1 MPPKKSLKDSLK
13 DWKKE
18 FPWFEYEEHGLK
30 DFRFRCK
37 TCSTNPNSKT
47 FGKWRS
53 TEDVKLKK
61 NFLSAH
67 ANDLVHQASLKLAAV
82 QNKSVSFFIRDK
94 NSFLKSLEIPKKQI
108 ESVLWLA
115 KEEVSVRKYRSL
127 LSFISKEPLSEH
139 HASEKSAWMYVE
151 ALDCVVLRHTA
162 SKIRAFKYY
171 SLILDCMNENMEWL
185 AVLVRGNIGE
195 VLLWEIVRIESSG
208 SDHVVE
214 AIRGLH
220 ERGGIDTVKCVG
232 WSSDGASAMV
242 AAAKKFESVIGYQL
256 IFCHCNAHRLQLA
269 LDADAWKKSSFCQR
283 LERALQLCYSIFNR
297 SSKRRSELE
306 SPADTFGKVYIPQ
319 SVHDVRWL
327 SKLSCLSV
335 FWKSRNA
342 LKAFLGDFAAG
353 GEETLF
359 VLETL
364 EYYEKDI
371 KDILTILTEVRNLC
385 TALQQKNIDL
395 WNSYQLIRNAQCRL
409 VNIQLQTDNGKYLA
423 KAISENIIQRFPVT
437 ETLWLSVI
445 SAEVD
450 AKGLNAFNLINH
462 IDSSP
467 EWNFFLYVARCI
479 APTSCDAER
488 VFSTLNR
495 VYTCFRRR
503 LRPHLPAL
511 VRLYEFLRSIT
522 ADQSF
527 IDEVVLTW
535 VSLKQRRS
543 KWSQCAQPSKKKQKI
558 IEGFDE
564 NEELK
569 SLPAEEAAI
578 VRKQREAKIR
588 AFEAMSSFQEEQN
601 EDSDDSIY

>member
-1 MPPKKSLKDSLK
+1 M
-13 DWKKE
+13 
-18 FPWFEYEEHGLK
+18 
-30 DFRFRCK
+30 
-37 TCSTNPNSKT
+37 
-47 FGKWRS
+47 
-53 TEDVKLKK
+53 
-61 NFLSAH
+61 
-67 ANDLVHQASLKLAAV
+67 
-82 QNKSVSFFIRDK
+82 
-94 NSFLKSLEIPKKQI
+94 
-108 ESVLWLA
+108 
-115 KEEVSVRKYRSL
+115 
-127 LSFISKEPLSEH
+127 
-139 HASEKSAWMYVE
+139 
-151 ALDCVVLRHTA
+151 
-162 SKIRAFKYY
+162 
-171 SLILDCMNENMEWL
+171 
-185 AVLVRGNIGE
+185 
-195 VLLWEIVRIESSG
+195 
-208 SDHVVE
+208 
-214 AIRGLH
+214 
-220 ERGGIDTVKCVG
+220 
-232 WSSDGASAMV
+232 
-242 AAAKKFESVIGYQL
+242 
-256 IFCHCNAHRLQLA
+256 CH
-269 LDADAWKKSSFCQR
+269 
-283 LERALQLCYSIFNR
+283 SIFNR

-306 SPADTFGKVYIPQ
+306 SLADTYGKVYIPQ
-319 SVHDVRWL
+319 SLHDVRWL

-353 GEETLF
+353 GEEALF

-371 KDILTILTEVRNLC
+371 KDILTILTEVGNLC
-385 TALQQKNIDL
+385 TALQQKNLDL

-445 SAEVD
+445 SLSNSYPDEVVKKKFQNFAQRLSYKLPVECNNENTSANNFLNAFKQMQDHFALLKEAEVD

-467 EWNFFLYVARCI
+467 EWNFFLDVARCI

-495 VYTCFRRR
+495 VYTRFRRR

-511 VRLYEFLRSIT
+511 VRLSEFSRSIT

-535 VSLKQRRS
+535 VSLKQRGS
-543 KWSQCAQPSKKKQKI
+543 KWSQCAKPSKKKQKI

-578 VRKQREAKIR
+578 VRKQREAKIC
-588 AFEAMSSFQEEQN
+588 AFEAMSSFQEDKMKIQMIRYIRM
-601 EDSDDSIY
+601 DCR